1 MKIYIFLC
9 IISNI
14 LFLFRITFNRP
25 RKRIIYYNIRSE
37 SNSLSNWINSRQLIQ
52 SFDRPIS
59 LNPIRE
65 MDEIVEGTRLTR
77 VLSRSPCSTT
87 LPLSSLPAPQD
98 DEKVVKPGFEIAVDQ
113 RSRAR
118 ACISTRLL
126 SRP

>member
-1 MKIYIFLC
+1 MEIYIFLC
-9 IISNI
+9 IIFNI
-14 LFLFRITFNRP
+14 LFLFLITFNRP

-52 SFDRPIS
+52 SFDRSIS

-87 LPLSSLPAPQD
+87 LPLSSPPPRMTRRSSNRVSKLQLTKGQELAH
-98 DEKVVKPGFEIAVDQ
+98 VFQ
-113 RSRAR
+113 RGY
-118 ACISTRLL
+118 
-126 SRP
+126 